1 MYIESIG
8 LVSGRSPEMDNSSVA
23 DVAGRAE
30 RIATGTAIMSAQ
42 PDIVGGAVVL
52 TAGPGPPTCRNPRK
66 QRCFG
71 RSAALVAPI
80 ELRRTVVAHP
90 IHEAALTGR

>member
-1 MYIESIG
+1 
-8 LVSGRSPEMDNSSVA
+8 MDNSSVA

-71 RSAALVAPI
+71 RSAALVAPDRAPPH
-80 ELRRTVVAHP
+80 RRRASHP
-90 IHEAALTGR
+90 RGGF